1 MRGKTALKITKLSH
15 VFEVLGVKQAQVV
28 RTLAAEGIAFS
39 TASLSRVKRECVWP
53 KTCDINTIKAA
64 ITNYLKEL
72 GASEEQLTDLFGY
85 YDPAPKVQPITDI
98 EEVEFEMLSANAKRF
113 FKLRRDPFENE
124 ITSEDDVLFLDS
136 HRVILEDMLSAASAG
151 SMIALFGECG
161 SGKTIIRRAF
171 IHQVQQDHPDVI
183 LIQPARLD
191 RRKITAESI
200 STAICRALQVKHRP
214 SAEERDAAI
223 EEALIESANNGHLHL
238 MVIDE
243 AHDLSADVIKLL
255 KRIWELTHGFRRVM
269 GIVLIGQS
277 ELQKKLSGQHVREF
291 SWRCNQIKMPPL
303 GVHVPQYIRHKFA
316 RVGINA
322 DDIFVGDAMSA
333 IRGKCYA
340 RVGHG
345 IGFDDS
351 DLDRSYPLS
360 INTWIAKVMNAAAQ
374 IGESKITEKL
384 VHKV

>member
-1 MRGKTALKITKLSH
+1 MKITKLSH

-28 RTLAAEGIAFS
+28 KALAAKGLKFS
-39 TASLSRVKRECVWP
+39 KASLSRVATQADWP
-53 KTCDINTIKAA
+53 KTCDSKAIKSA
-64 ITNYLKEL
+64 IAEYLKEL
-72 GASEEQLTDLFGY
+72 GATSEQLTDLFTWY
-85 YDPAPKVQPITDI
+85 EPNKNAQP
-98 EEVEFEMLSANAKRF
+98 EVEYEDPEPEMLTANAKKF

-124 ITSEDDVLFLDS
+124 ITSEDDLFLVDA
-136 HRVILEDMLSAASAG
+136 HRIILEDMLTAANAG
-151 SMIALFGECG
+151 SMIALYGECG
-161 SGKTIIRRAF
+161 SGKTIIRRTF

-200 STAICRALQVKHRP
+200 STAICRALQIKHKP

-277 ELQKKLSGQHVREF
+277 ELAKKLSGQHVREF
-291 SWRCNQIKMPPL
+291 SWRCNQIKMQPL
-303 GVHVPQYIRHKFA
+303 GIYVPEYIRHKLS
-316 RVGINA
+316 RVGVDA
-322 DDIFVGDAMSA
+322 DKIFTEDALSA
-333 IRGKCYA
+333 IRGKCMG
-340 RVGHG
+340 RIRHG
-345 IGFDDS
+345 IALDDAE
-351 DLDRSYPLS
+351 LDRSYPLNV
-360 INTWIAKVMNAAAQ
+360 NTWLAKAMNAAAQ
-374 IGESKITEKL
+374 IGEQQITEPL
-384 VHKV
+384 VLKV

>member
-1 MRGKTALKITKLSH
+1 MRITKLSH
-15 VFEVLGVKQAQVV
+15 VIEVLGVKQAHIVKQIKE
-28 RTLAAEGIAFS
+28 RGHSFS
-39 TASLSRVKRECVWP
+39 KASLSRVTTQADWP
-53 KTCDINTIKAA
+53 KTCDKAA
-64 ITNYLKEL
+64 IE
-72 GASEEQLTDLFGY
+72 A
-85 YDPAPKVQPITDI
+85 AITDI
-98 EEVEFEMLSANAKRF
+98 LRDAGANPEQLSELFTWYEPKPQNPEVDYEEPEPEMLTVAAKQF
-113 FKLRRDPFENE
+113 FKMRRDPFENE
-124 ITSEDDVLFLDS
+124 INSEEDVFLVES

-151 SMIALFGECG
+151 SMIALYGECG
-161 SGKTIIRRAF
+161 SGKTIIRRRF
-171 IHQVQQDHPDVI
+171 IHQIQQDHPDVI

-200 STAICRALQVKHRP
+200 STAICRALQIKHRP

-223 EEALIESANNGHLHL
+223 EDALIESSNNGHLHL

-277 ELQKKLSGQHVREF
+277 ELRKKLSGQNVREF
-291 SWRCNQIKMPPL
+291 TWRCNQIQMQPL
-303 GVHVPQYIRHKFA
+303 GVHVPAYLRHKFA
-316 RVGINA
+316 RVGLDA
-322 DDIFVGDAMSA
+322 DAIFTEDAISA
-333 IRGKCYA
+333 LRGKCYA
-340 RVGHG
+340 RVRQG
-345 IGFDDS
+345 IALDDT

-360 INTWIAKVMNAAAQ
+360 INTWTAKVMNLAAQ